1 MNRRSLTISGI
12 VIIVVVTAALLFVP
26 RLTASAAS
34 TTLNLQTAT
43 VQRGTLVATVAA
55 AGNVSAPEQAN
66 LAFQTSG
73 RVTKVDVQVG
83 DRVKKGDVL
92 MQLDT
97 TNLDYAL
104 KTAQDNLTIAQAN
117 YNSAKITNSE
127 NADQVKVA
135 KAALDKAAATLAQA
149 QSAYN
154 QVASA
159 PNIGMLPQS
168 TALQQASL
176 DYQSA
181 LATYNST
188 VAGINNLPLETA
200 KTKLAS
206 AQTAVQQAQDN
217 LDQAKILAPYN
228 GQIAA
233 VDYKVGDMASAGNT
247 TSTSSTTTG
256 NPAVTIVNL
265 SSLQVAATL
274 SELDVVKVKDGDTA
288 QLTLDALPG
297 KTYTATV
304 AEIDPVGTVT
314 QGVVNYNVIFNVNH
328 ADNSIKPGMTA
339 NLNIEVASVNDV
351 LMVPTRAVHV
361 QGNLKTVTVLY
372 KGLEIP
378 VPVQTG
384 LSNDQN
390 IEVTGALKA
399 GDRVVLNPVQI
410 NQPQFRGG
418 GLGGGF
424 RGFGD

>member
-12 VIIVVVTAALLFVP
+12 VVIVVIIVALFFWP

-34 TTLNLQTAT
+34 TTINLQTAT

-73 RVTKVDVQVG
+73 RVTKVNVQVG
-83 DRVKKGDVL
+83 DMVKKGDIL

-97 TNLDYAL
+97 TNLEYAL

-117 YNSAKITNSE
+117 YDSAKITNSE

-149 QSAYN
+149 QSAYD
-154 QVASA
+154 QVATA
-159 PNIGMLPQS
+159 PNIGMLSQS

-181 LATYNST
+181 LATFNSA
-188 VAGINNLPLETA
+188 VAGINSIPLETA
-200 KTKLAS
+200 KTQLDN

-217 LDQAKILAPYN
+217 LDQAKIVAPYD

-233 VDYKVGDMASAGNT
+233 VDYNVGDMASAGNT

-274 SELDVVKVKDGDTA
+274 SELDVVKIKDGDTA

-314 QGVVNYNVIFNVNH
+314 QGVVNYDVVFDVNNGDH
-328 ADNSIKPGMTA
+328 SIKPGMTA
-339 NLNIEVASVNDV
+339 NLTIDVASVRDV

-361 QGNLKTVTVLY
+361 QGNFKTVTVLY
-372 KGLEIP
+372 KGQEIP

-390 IEVTGALKA
+390 IQVTGALQP
-399 GDRVVLNPVQI
+399 GDQVILNQVQTS
-410 NQPQFRGG
+410 QPQFRGG
-418 GLGGGF
+418 FGGGF

>member
-1 MNRRSLTISGI
+1 MNRRSLAISGI
-12 VIIVVVTAALLFVP
+12 VVIIIVIVALFFWP

-34 TTLNLQTAT
+34 TTINLQTAT

-55 AGNVSAPEQAN
+55 AGNVSAPDQAN

-73 RVTKVDVQVG
+73 RVNKVNVQVG
-83 DRVKKGDVL
+83 DQVKKGDVL

-97 TNLDYAL
+97 TNLEYAL
-104 KTAQDNLTIAQAN
+104 KTAQDNLTIAQAD
-117 YNSAKITNSE
+117 YNSAKITNSQ
-127 NADQVKVA
+127 NADQVKIA
-135 KAALDKAAATLAQA
+135 KATLDKAAATLAQA
-149 QSAYN
+149 QSAYDR
-154 QVASA
+154 VATA
-159 PNIGMLPQS
+159 PNIGMLTQS
-168 TALQQASL
+168 STLQQASL

-188 VAGINNLPLETA
+188 VAGINNIPLETA
-200 KTKLAS
+200 KIKLNS
-206 AQTAVQQAQDN
+206 AESSVQQAQDN
-217 LDQAKILAPYN
+217 LAQAKIIAPYD

-233 VDYKVGDMASAGNT
+233 VDYKVGDMASAGST

-256 NPAVTIVNL
+256 NPAVTIVNM

-274 SELDVVKVKDGDTA
+274 SELDVVKIKDGDTS

-314 QGVVNYNVIFNVNH
+314 QGVVNYNVMFTVNH
-328 ADNSIKPGMTA
+328 ADKSIKPGMTA
-339 NLNIEVASVNDV
+339 NLTIDVASVKDV

-361 QGNLKTVTVLY
+361 QGNFKTVTVLY
-372 KGLEIP
+372 KGQEIP

-390 IEVTGALKA
+390 IQVTGTLQP
-399 GDRVVLNPVQI
+399 GDRVILNQVQTS
-410 NQPQFRGG
+410 QPQFRGG
-418 GLGGGF
+418 GFGGF